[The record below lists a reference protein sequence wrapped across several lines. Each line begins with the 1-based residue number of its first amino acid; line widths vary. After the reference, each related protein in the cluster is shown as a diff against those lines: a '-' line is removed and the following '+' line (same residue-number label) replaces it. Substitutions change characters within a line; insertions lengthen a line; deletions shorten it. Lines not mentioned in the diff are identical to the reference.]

1 MSRDQTWD
9 LLHKL
14 LTGLVSAAVL
24 GLSKFVLDVKVE
36 LAEIQL
42 QLEQA
47 NQQTAVIIEVLD
59 TIAPRTP
66 Q

>member
-9 LLHKL
+9 LLHKV

-24 GLSKFVLDVKVE
+24 GLAKFVLDVKVE

-47 NQQTAVIIEVLD
+47 NQQTEVIISVLD

>member
-9 LLHKL
+9 LLHKV

-24 GLSKFVLDVKVE
+24 GLAKFVLDVKVE

-47 NQQTAVIIEVLD
+47 NQQTEVIISVLD
-59 TIAPRTP
+59 TIAPRTT

>member
-24 GLSKFVLDVKVE
+24 GLAKFVLDVKVE

-42 QLEQA
+42 LLEQA